1 MRTSQKPTGSQNR
14 AVLASLLAAFLLSAG
29 LAGCGEETSSKDST
43 TTTAAKNIEWQGT
56 AVLCSG
62 VSSTPGE
69 AVDPAA
75 QELIDLAPGAVMS
88 LGADPSALVTAAGC
102 READGADRAVPS
114 LNPGSSYFAVGTGV
128 DRAWIGRRILLNA
141 AVIQDAPVHPDR
153 FASGED
159 IRMIGEHSPGTMGE
173 FFCAPAKNV
182 LDIGD
187 TDPIQAAAFGLTHL
201 TAWRMLMSRAQLR
214 PGMTILVTGIGGG
227 VAVALLNIAKHFGCT
242 VIVTSRHQ
250 WKLDRARELGAV
262 HGILDDG
269 SDWSKTVRTLTGKR
283 GVDIVADSIGKAVH
297 SQCIKSLVR
306 GGVFVT
312 CGATTGGD
320 ATTDL
325 ARMFWNQ
332 LTFMGSTMGDMDEF
346 RAVTTFLRSG
356 EMLPIVDSIQKPH
369 DAKKAYERLESGEQF
384 GKVLIDWA

>member
-1 MRTSQKPTGSQNR
+1 MKAIVVQQRGNP
-14 AVLASLLAAFLLSAG
+14 
-29 LAGCGEETSSKDST
+29 
-43 TTTAAKNIEWQGT
+43 
-56 AVLCSG
+56 
-62 VSSTPGE
+62 VSPN
-69 AVDPAA
+69 V
-75 QELIDLAPGAVMS
+75 
-88 LGADPSALVTAAGC
+88 ALVTDRPKPQPQSGEVLV
-102 READGADRAVPS
+102 RTEASALNSLDLWVGRGLPGLDTQYPFSSGSDGAGRVEE
-114 LNPGSSYFAVGTGV
+114 VGAGV

-141 AVIQDAPVHPDR
+141 AVIQDAPAHPDR

-269 SDWSKTVRTLTGKR
+269 SDWSKTVRTLTCKR

-297 SQCIKSLVR
+297 SQCIKTLVR

-320 ATTDL
+320 ANTDL

-369 DAKKAYERLESGEQF
+369 FAKEAYERLESGEQF

>member
-1 MRTSQKPTGSQNR
+1 MKAIVVQQRGNP
-14 AVLASLLAAFLLSAG
+14 
-29 LAGCGEETSSKDST
+29 
-43 TTTAAKNIEWQGT
+43 
-56 AVLCSG
+56 
-62 VSSTPGE
+62 VSPN
-69 AVDPAA
+69 V
-75 QELIDLAPGAVMS
+75 
-88 LGADPSALVTAAGC
+88 ALVTDRPKPQPQSGEVLV
-102 READGADRAVPS
+102 RTEASALNSLDLWVGRGLPGIDTQYPFSSGSDGAGRVEE
-114 LNPGSSYFAVGTGV
+114 VGTGV

-141 AVIQDAPVHPDR
+141 AVIQEAPVHPDR

-214 PGMTILVTGIGGG
+214 PGMTILITGIGGG

-320 ATTDL
+320 ANTDL

-356 EMLPIVDSIQKPH
+356 EMLPIVDSIQKPQF
-369 DAKKAYERLESGEQF
+369 AKKAYERLESGEQF

>member
-1 MRTSQKPTGSQNR
+1 MKAIVVQQRGNP
-14 AVLASLLAAFLLSAG
+14 
-29 LAGCGEETSSKDST
+29 
-43 TTTAAKNIEWQGT
+43 
-56 AVLCSG
+56 
-62 VSSTPGE
+62 VSPN
-69 AVDPAA
+69 V
-75 QELIDLAPGAVMS
+75 
-88 LGADPSALVTAAGC
+88 ALVTDRPKPQPQSGEVLV
-102 READGADRAVPS
+102 RTEASALNSLDLWVGRGLPGLDTQYPFSSGSDGAGRVEE
-114 LNPGSSYFAVGTGV
+114 VGAGV

-141 AVIQDAPVHPDR
+141 AVIQDAPAHPDR

-214 PGMTILVTGIGGG
+214 AGMTILVTGIGGG

-250 WKLDRARELGAV
+250 WKLDRARELGAA

-269 SDWSKTVRTLTGKR
+269 SDWSKTVRALTGKR

-356 EMLPIVDSIQKPH
+356 EMLPIVDSIQKPQF
-369 DAKKAYERLESGEQF
+369 AKKAYERLESGEQF

>member
-1 MRTSQKPTGSQNR
+1 MKAIVVQQRGNP
-14 AVLASLLAAFLLSAG
+14 
-29 LAGCGEETSSKDST
+29 
-43 TTTAAKNIEWQGT
+43 
-56 AVLCSG
+56 
-62 VSSTPGE
+62 VSPN
-69 AVDPAA
+69 V
-75 QELIDLAPGAVMS
+75 
-88 LGADPSALVTAAGC
+88 ALVTDRPKPQPQSGEVLV
-102 READGADRAVPS
+102 RTEASALNSLDLWVGRGLPGLETQYPFSSGSDGAGRVEE
-114 LNPGSSYFAVGTGV
+114 VGAGV

-141 AVIQDAPVHPDR
+141 AVIQDAPAHPDR

-214 PGMTILVTGIGGG
+214 AGMTILVTGIGGG

-269 SDWSKTVRTLTGKR
+269 SDWSKTVRALTGKR

-297 SQCIKSLVR
+297 SQCVKSLVR

-356 EMLPIVDSIQKPH
+356 EMLPIVDSIQKPQF
-369 DAKKAYERLESGEQF
+369 AKKAYERLESGEQF
-384 GKVLIDWA
+384 GKILIDWA

>member
-1 MRTSQKPTGSQNR
+1 MKAIVVQQRGNP
-14 AVLASLLAAFLLSAG
+14 
-29 LAGCGEETSSKDST
+29 
-43 TTTAAKNIEWQGT
+43 
-56 AVLCSG
+56 
-62 VSSTPGE
+62 VSPN
-69 AVDPAA
+69 V
-75 QELIDLAPGAVMS
+75 
-88 LGADPSALVTAAGC
+88 ALVTDRPKPQPQSGEVLV
-102 READGADRAVPS
+102 RTEASALNSLDLWVGRGLPGIDTQYPFSSGSDGAGRVEE
-114 LNPGSSYFAVGTGV
+114 VGAGV

-141 AVIQDAPVHPDR
+141 AVIQDAPAHPDR

-320 ATTDL
+320 ANTDL

-369 DAKKAYERLESGEQF
+369 FAKKAYERLESGEQF

>member
-1 MRTSQKPTGSQNR
+1 MKAIVVQQRGNP
-14 AVLASLLAAFLLSAG
+14 
-29 LAGCGEETSSKDST
+29 
-43 TTTAAKNIEWQGT
+43 
-56 AVLCSG
+56 
-62 VSSTPGE
+62 VSPN
-69 AVDPAA
+69 V
-75 QELIDLAPGAVMS
+75 
-88 LGADPSALVTAAGC
+88 ALVTDRPKPQPQSGEVLV
-102 READGADRAVPS
+102 RTEASALNSLDLWVGRGLPGLDTQYPFSSGSDGAGRVEE
-114 LNPGSSYFAVGTGV
+114 VGAGV

-141 AVIQDAPVHPDR
+141 AVIQEAPAHPDR

-312 CGATTGGD
+312 CGATTGGE

-369 DAKKAYERLESGEQF
+369 FAKKAYERLESGEQF

>member
-1 MRTSQKPTGSQNR
+1 MKAIVVQQRGNP
-14 AVLASLLAAFLLSAG
+14 
-29 LAGCGEETSSKDST
+29 
-43 TTTAAKNIEWQGT
+43 
-56 AVLCSG
+56 
-62 VSSTPGE
+62 VSPN
-69 AVDPAA
+69 V
-75 QELIDLAPGAVMS
+75 
-88 LGADPSALVTAAGC
+88 ALVTDRPKPQPQSGEVLV
-102 READGADRAVPS
+102 RTEASALNSLDLWVGRGLPGLETQYPFSSGSDGAGRVEE
-114 LNPGSSYFAVGTGV
+114 VGAGV

-141 AVIQDAPVHPDR
+141 AVIQDAPAHPDR

-214 PGMTILVTGIGGG
+214 AGMTILVTGIGGG

-250 WKLDRARELGAV
+250 WKLDRARELGAA

-269 SDWSKTVRTLTGKR
+269 SDWSKTVRALTGKR

-312 CGATTGGD
+312 CGATTGGE

-356 EMLPIVDSIQKPH
+356 EMLPIVDSIQKPQF
-369 DAKKAYERLESGEQF
+369 AKKAYERLESGEQF

>member
-1 MRTSQKPTGSQNR
+1 MKAIVVQQRGNP
-14 AVLASLLAAFLLSAG
+14 
-29 LAGCGEETSSKDST
+29 
-43 TTTAAKNIEWQGT
+43 
-56 AVLCSG
+56 
-62 VSSTPGE
+62 VSPN
-69 AVDPAA
+69 V
-75 QELIDLAPGAVMS
+75 
-88 LGADPSALVTAAGC
+88 ALVTDRPKPQPQSGEVLV
-102 READGADRAVPS
+102 RTEASALNSLDLWVGRGLPGLDTQYPFSSGSDGAGRVEE
-114 LNPGSSYFAVGTGV
+114 VGAGV

-141 AVIQDAPVHPDR
+141 AVIQEAPAHPDR

-369 DAKKAYERLESGEQF
+369 FAKKAYERLESGEQF
-384 GKVLIDWA
+384 GKVLIDWE

>member
-1 MRTSQKPTGSQNR
+1 MKAIVVQQRGNP
-14 AVLASLLAAFLLSAG
+14 
-29 LAGCGEETSSKDST
+29 
-43 TTTAAKNIEWQGT
+43 
-56 AVLCSG
+56 
-62 VSSTPGE
+62 VSPN
-69 AVDPAA
+69 V
-75 QELIDLAPGAVMS
+75 
-88 LGADPSALVTAAGC
+88 ALVTDRPKPQPQSGEVLV
-102 READGADRAVPS
+102 RTEASALNSLDLWVGRGLPGIDTQYPFSSGSDGAGRVEE
-114 LNPGSSYFAVGTGV
+114 VGAGV

-332 LTFMGSTMGDMDEF
+332 LTVMGSTMGDMDEF

-356 EMLPIVDSIQKPH
+356 EMLPIVDSIQKPQF
-369 DAKKAYERLESGEQF
+369 AKKAYERLESGEQF

>member
-1 MRTSQKPTGSQNR
+1 MKAIVVQQRGNP
-14 AVLASLLAAFLLSAG
+14 
-29 LAGCGEETSSKDST
+29 
-43 TTTAAKNIEWQGT
+43 
-56 AVLCSG
+56 
-62 VSSTPGE
+62 VSPN
-69 AVDPAA
+69 V
-75 QELIDLAPGAVMS
+75 
-88 LGADPSALVTAAGC
+88 ALVTDRPKPQPQSGEVLV
-102 READGADRAVPS
+102 RTEASALNSLDLWVGRGLPGLDTQYPFSSGSDGAGRVEE
-114 LNPGSSYFAVGTGV
+114 VGAGV

-141 AVIQDAPVHPDR
+141 AVIQEAPVHPDR

-332 LTFMGSTMGDMDEF
+332 LTFMGSTMGDMEEF

-356 EMLPIVDSIQKPH
+356 EMLPIVDSIQKPQF
-369 DAKKAYERLESGEQF
+369 AKKAYERLESGEQF